1 MCTFGVYIVYEH
13 KNYKHFYYGR
23 QDVGTFYVETKY
35 FDDLREFMKF
45 STGFKKEVI
54 DEIVFFDEEEA
65 NQVAVERTLEKLK
78 KVQLKKEKE

>member
-13 KNYKHFYYGR
+13 KNYQYFYYGR

-35 FDDLREFMKF
+35 FNDLREFMKF
-45 STGFKKEVI
+45 STDFKREVI
-54 DEIVFFDEEEA
+54 DEIVFFDEAEA

-78 KVQLKKEKE
+78 KVHLTKEKE

>member
-13 KNYKHFYYGR
+13 KDYERFYYGR
-23 QDVGTFYVETKY
+23 QDVGTFYVEAKY

-45 STGFKKEVI
+45 STDFKKEVI